1 MWEELAKELEGEVYV
16 VKVNGPKC
24 RSLQQRLHVKAYPS
38 ILYLRDGEMRSY
50 DGAQRTVQAL
60 AAFAR
65 KGWRSN
71 KPVPFYMAPNSR
83 YANRSD
89 ADADDT
95 YFDSYSN
102 LGIHREMLGDA
113 ARTGAYLDAIEAH
126 RPQIEGKVVLD
137 VGCGTGILSMFAA
150 RCGARKVY
158 AVDASGI
165 TRHTRRLVKDNGF
178 DGIIEV
184 ITGKMEDVDIPEKV
198 DVIISEWMGYALL
211 FESMLPSVVEARDRF
226 LAPGGLVLPN
236 KAAVKVALLS
246 DEDRWDDAV
255 TFWVTFWEDVYGL
268 DFSSLIPQ
276 ANRDWHAD
284 RDLLVQTVP
293 AAKLASAPVDA
304 VEPIDCA
311 TTPLDDL
318 YEPIAGDVRMV
329 ATRTCDVHGLVL
341 WFDVDFYGKVKLST
355 GPDAAATHW
364 YQTVLMFDE
373 PVAMAAGDA
382 LCGTIELEPG
392 SNPGERRTLNVY
404 FNYGVVE
411 GGKEE
416 EELVEP
422 DDRERFQ
429 RWTVQ

>member
-1 MWEELAKELEGEVYV
+1 MCVS
-16 VKVNGPKC
+16 
-24 RSLQQRLHVKAYPS
+24 R
-38 ILYLRDGEMRSY
+38 
-50 DGAQRTVQAL
+50 L
-60 AAFAR
+60 AAAASDDR
-65 KGWRSN
+65 
-71 KPVPFYMAPNSR
+71 APAAAQDDGPDVVFEFDDFDDDETWDVIESFDEDELYELNAS
-83 YANRSD
+83 RSD

-95 YFDSYSN
+95 YFDSYSH
-102 LGIHREMLGDA
+102 LGIHREMIGDA

-211 FESMLPSVVEARDRF
+211 FESMLPSVVDARDRF

-236 KAAVKVALLS
+236 EAAVKVALLS
-246 DEDRWDDAV
+246 DRDRWDGA
-255 TFWVTFWEDVYGL
+255 VTFWEDVYGL
-268 DFSSLIPQ
+268 DFSALIP
-276 ANRDWHAD
+276 AAKRDWHAD
-284 RDLLVQTVP
+284 PPVQTVP
-293 AAKLASAPVDA
+293 ADKLASEPVDA
-304 VEPIDCA
+304 IEPIDCA
-311 TTPLDDL
+311 TVELERL

-329 ATRTCDVHGLVL
+329 ASRTCDVHGLAL

-355 GPDAAATHW
+355 GPDADSTHW

-373 PVAMAAGDA
+373 PVAMREGDA

-392 SNPGERRTLNVY
+392 ANPGERRTLNVY
-404 FNYGVVE
+404 FNYDVVE

-416 EELVEP
+416 EDGLVEP

>member
-1 MWEELAKELEGEVYV
+1 M
-16 VKVNGPKC
+16 
-24 RSLQQRLHVKAYPS
+24 
-38 ILYLRDGEMRSY
+38 
-50 DGAQRTVQAL
+50 
-60 AAFAR
+60 
-65 KGWRSN
+65 
-71 KPVPFYMAPNSR
+71 
-83 YANRSD
+83 
-89 ADADDT
+89 
-95 YFDSYSN
+95 
-102 LGIHREMLGDA
+102 
-113 ARTGAYLDAIEAH
+113 
-126 RPQIEGKVVLD
+126 
-137 VGCGTGILSMFAA
+137 
-150 RCGARKVY
+150 
-158 AVDASGI
+158 
-165 TRHTRRLVKDNGF
+165 KDNGF